1 MQTNEIVNT
10 LSTRPFSAIIKNKP
24 NYYYKPD
31 LSHFDSNQQRATTE
45 ISEEMYSMKQNN
57 QGPQT
62 SKLTNFQKMIMTN
75 KLSSNTLH
83 MLGFTSTQDNT

>member
-31 LSHFDSNQQRATTE
+31 LSHFDSKQQRATTE
-45 ISEEMYSMKQNN
+45 ISEEMYSIKLNN
-57 QGPQT
+57 QRPQT
-62 SKLTNFQKMIMTN
+62 SKLTNF
-75 KLSSNTLH
+75 
-83 MLGFTSTQDNT
+83 